1 MFHCKVTFYLLPH
14 HKQCCFILQ
23 RSPWKTSDLLIC
35 QLKMAFRISKRDFT
49 AVIYPQGPAFVSI
62 RFDIRHC
69 FHIWCI
75 QAFLCS
81 SEIFPISNFR
91 LSYVQF
97 SLIFRWLWQD
107 AFLPPLSVFCSF
119 PPLLLFSLHSLSL
132 SFLDSNMQLYY
143 FNVYSDITFYQ
154 GGYRSTKMAKNL
166 LQIINKLTT

>member
-1 MFHCKVTFYLLPH
+1 MFHCKATLYLLPH

-35 QLKMAFRISKRDFT
+35 WLKMAFRISKRDFT

-62 RFDIRHC
+62 RFDIHHC

-97 SLIFRWLWQD
+97 SLIFRWLWHD
-107 AFLPPLSVFCSF
+107 AFLPPLSAFCSF
-119 PPLLLFSLHSLSL
+119 PLLFLFSLHPFSL
-132 SFLDSNMQLYY
+132 SFLDLNIQLCY

-154 GGYRSTKMAKNL
+154 GRYRSTKMAENL